1 MKDLIFQRKK
11 YFIRIGGFLFIL
23 FLLVAIFANFIAP
36 FQLKDRFDPFLPLGL
51 KHLLGTNDIGN
62 DLFTEFIYGSRI
74 TLWLVVNGVFGINW
88 GIDRPLPVIM
98 EDSLT
103 NC

>member
-74 TLWLVVNGVFGINW
+74 TLLVGLLTGVFSVSIGILDYGW
-88 GIDRPLPVIM
+88 FL
-98 EDSLT
+98 E
-103 NC
+103 